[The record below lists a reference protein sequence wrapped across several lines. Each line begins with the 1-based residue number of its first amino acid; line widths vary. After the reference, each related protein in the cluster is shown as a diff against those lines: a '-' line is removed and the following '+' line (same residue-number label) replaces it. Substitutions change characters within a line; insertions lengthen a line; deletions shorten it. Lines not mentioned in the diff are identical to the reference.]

1 VRQEFA
7 TYYPLA
13 DLMRWLV
20 GDPFIQIGRHAA
32 VALQVIEHIIHC
44 GDRHYRVRLCDRVG
58 TELTASR
65 TGAARIARSL
75 EDATLKGRQRP
86 GQRVGLAK
94 IPSR

>member
-1 VRQEFA
+1 
-7 TYYPLA
+7 LA

-32 VALQVIEHIIHC
+32 VNLQAIEHVIHC
-44 GDRHYRVRLCDRVG
+44 GDRHYRVRLFDRVG

-65 TGAARIARSL
+65 TGRPIARSL

-86 GQRVGLAK
+86 GQRVGLATTEDPVLDW